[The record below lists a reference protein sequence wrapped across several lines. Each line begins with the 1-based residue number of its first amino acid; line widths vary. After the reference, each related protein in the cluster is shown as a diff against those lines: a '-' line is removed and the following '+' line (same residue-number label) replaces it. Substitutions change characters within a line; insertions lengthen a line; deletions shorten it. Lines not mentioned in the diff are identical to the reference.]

1 MDEFFTVS
9 FIQLIFIENLIY
21 VECCFVSRDIVVN
34 KTVKNLYLP
43 GLRNLWDETYNIEK
57 FNKQTIYYIKRWLTF
72 WRKIKLVD
80 RNSWQPQ
87 ASLKT
92 MFGPGFRKEIG
103 KPHKYL
109 RKKHFRQKG
118 EQIQRWEPS
127 WQAQRT
133 ANEILNAVTVA
144 DDTRVRVLQ
153 TEARKDKVQ
162 ETEDVVG
169 LVGTPTP
176 KLLCCMRSELD
187 SMDITGG
194 FSAKKWCVFTY
205 VLEESC
211 SLLYWQ
217 EIRGLWRK
225 PRVQFKGNFNE
236 NIFPHVTYK

>member
-1 MDEFFTVS
+1 
-9 FIQLIFIENLIY
+9 
-21 VECCFVSRDIVVN
+21 
-34 KTVKNLYLP
+34 
-43 GLRNLWDETYNIEK
+43 
-57 FNKQTIYYIKRWLTF
+57 
-72 WRKIKLVD
+72 
-80 RNSWQPQ
+80 
-87 ASLKT
+87 

-144 DDTRVRVLQ
+144 DDMRVRVLQ

-176 KLLCCMRSELD
+176 KLLCCVRSELD
-187 SMDITGG
+187 SIDITGG
-194 FSAKKWCVFTY
+194 FSANKWCVFTY

-217 EIRGLWRK
+217 RDKRAMEEAKSPVQRQFQWKHFPTLLINKLFGIKKNNYDPYIIICSGLHYLRCSPQKIHPHPTPWNLCLLLSLERGSL
-225 PRVQFKGNFNE
+225 
-236 NIFPHVTYK
+236 